1 MEPFLQGELASEF
14 PDCQSSLADLDCTS
28 IKVFWALL
36 MFGIVAIDK
45 MLLLRDEFAPAPLIL
60 L

>member
-1 MEPFLQGELASEF
+1 DELPSEF